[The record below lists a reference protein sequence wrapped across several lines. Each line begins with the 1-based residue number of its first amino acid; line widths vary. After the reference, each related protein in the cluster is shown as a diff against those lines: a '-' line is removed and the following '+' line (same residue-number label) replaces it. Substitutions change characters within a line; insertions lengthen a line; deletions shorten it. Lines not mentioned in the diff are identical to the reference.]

1 MGTSI
6 KRGAVAAIMS
16 VIALAG
22 LPGLPAAAASSPKAP
37 PLAAGSYRQLPAPEL
52 VNVRQLRAAAP
63 GAHSLLGRP
72 KLVKNHAA
80 AALAPTLP
88 SPKGGGKSAATP
100 TLPKG
105 GGNSAATPMSGIQGT
120 VLEQL
125 EAFPGMDVA
134 TGVTLFGQSNN
145 MEPPDTQIAAGPNVL
160 VEMVNA
166 NMTVWSKTGARL
178 AGVDL
183 NVFYGAPAGYG
194 VTDPRVLYDRN
205 SGRFIASAVAIADTL
220 ANNSWNSLVYV
231 AVSQTSDPTG
241 TWAKQALKSTSA
253 VLIDQ
258 PKVGTSDDKITLDWS
273 EWLKPGCDPANPSY
287 ACFYGEVFSVV
298 DKADLLVG
306 GPGYEYL
313 SGRDGNHYAVVPV
326 QALSSTTTQYMTYNN
341 ADPFFLVENQC
352 AQPPSQLY
360 GPCPTIG
367 ILSITGS
374 ARNNTIAITEAD
386 PPTGN
391 STIPPN
397 AVQLG
402 SAGLI
407 DTGDNRLLTAVWQ
420 NNQLWTSS
428 TEGNNCPV
436 ANPNGSAQFSCLKIM
451 EVLTDTMQVQHEY
464 TLLSGDFSYH
474 PGISL
479 DDAGDV
485 FLVFSR
491 SSSTTYPSAWMTGL
505 PVSTPNNWSTYA
517 QLKAGTG
524 PYDSRTTCGGHNR
537 WGDYSGASVDAAD
550 PTDVWVAGEYAV
562 FDTRNCTWATAIG
575 LFTYSAPTVTSITP
589 NTGPGGTAVTI
600 KGTNFVTGNTTPYFG
615 ATPSQSNTTTVQT
628 PWSLTT
634 TAPPGNGLVL
644 VSAATLD
651 GHGPG
656 GPTYKY
662 PRLEAA
668 PGSFATH
675 SGVVARDGAP
685 PPHVTGKTPGPRPSN
700 TGPNLSAPSVGE
712 TRQPVRRRLQLL

>member
-1 MGTSI
+1 MGSSI
-6 KRGAVAAIMS
+6 KRGAIAAIMS

-37 PLAAGSYRQLPAPEL
+37 PLAAGAYRQLPAPEL

-63 GAHSLLGRP
+63 GAHTAVARP

-80 AALAPTLP
+80 RTLSSSANPGSARKAPQPAGPL
-88 SPKGGGKSAATP
+88 
-100 TLPKG
+100 
-105 GGNSAATPMSGIQGT
+105 SGIQGT

-125 EAFPGMDVA
+125 EAFPGMDIT
-134 TGVTLFGQSNN
+134 TGVTLFGQDNN
-145 MEPPDTQIAAGPNVL
+145 IEPPDTQIAAGPDVL

-166 NMTVWSKTGARL
+166 NLTVWSKTGTRL
-178 AGVDL
+178 AQADL
-183 NVFYGAPAGYG
+183 NAFYGAPAGYG

-205 SGRFIASAVAIADTL
+205 SGRFIASAVAIADTQ
-220 ANNSWNSLVYV
+220 ANNSWNSFVYV
-231 AVSQTSDPTG
+231 AVSQTSDPRG

-273 EWLKPGCDPANPSY
+273 EWIKPGCDTNNPTF
-287 ACFYGEVFSVV
+287 ACFIGEVFSVV
-298 DKADLLVG
+298 DKADMLVG

-313 SGRDGNHYAVVPV
+313 SGRDTFHYAVVPV

-352 AQPPSQLY
+352 GQPNPPNQY
-360 GPCPTIG
+360 GACPTIG

-374 ARNNTIAITEAD
+374 ARSNTIAITEAD
-386 PPTGN
+386 RPTGS

-420 NNQLWTSS
+420 TNQLWTSS

-436 ANPNGSAQFSCLKIM
+436 ANPNGAPQFSCLKIM
-451 EVLTDTMQVQHEY
+451 EVLTDTSPMSVQHEY
-464 TLLSGDFSYH
+464 TLWSGDYSYH

-485 FLVFSR
+485 FAVFSR

-524 PYDSRTTCGGHNR
+524 PYDSRTSCGGHNR
-537 WGDYSGASVDAAD
+537 WGDYSGASVDGGD

-562 FDTRNCTWATAIG
+562 NDPARNCTWATAIG
-575 LFTYSAPTVTSITP
+575 LLTYSAPTVTSITP

-615 ATPSQSNTTTVQT
+615 ATPSQSNTTTVVT

-634 TAPPGNGLVL
+634 TAPPGNGWVL

-668 PGSFATH
+668 PGAFTGHA
-675 SGVVARDGAP
+675 GVVARDGVA
-685 PPHVTGKTPGPRPSN
+685 PPHVTQTTVGPRPSN
-700 TGPNLSAPSVGE
+700 TGPILSAPSVGE
-712 TRQPVRRRLQLL
+712 TRQPVRLRRLLLL